1 VFDWIKTDPRRKAI
15 REDRRYVVG
24 RTRRFLRS
32 YLSADGPHKQRFY
45 EAVEGAS
52 AACRPVIDPFA
63 DDSRSARETAEVAL
77 EVVKRRS
84 QRGKDGEDHLA
95 IFITDAYATVTM
107 AYHRA
112 AGIYTIDKEM
122 QQLGTAAVHL
132 LTIATSYMTAHP
144 PAEQPDEA
152 APSPTAS

>member
-15 REDRRYVVG
+15 REDRRYVFG
-24 RTRRFLRS
+24 RTQRFLRS
-32 YLSADGPHKQRFY
+32 YLSADGLRKQRFY

-52 AACRPVIDPFA
+52 AACRPVIDPLA
-63 DDSRSARETAEVAL
+63 ENAQIARNTAETAL

-84 QRGKDGEDHLA
+84 QRGNDGEDHLA

-112 AGIYTIDKEM
+112 AGTYTIDQEM

-144 PAEQPDEA
+144 PVEN
-152 APSPTAS
+152 S

>member
-1 VFDWIKTDPRRKAI
+1 MFDWIKTDPQRKAI

-24 RTRRFLRS
+24 RTQRFLRS
-32 YLSADGPHKQRFY
+32 YLSADGPRKQRFY

-52 AACRPVIDPFA
+52 AACRPVIDPLA
-63 DDSRSARETAEVAL
+63 DDSQSARDTAEVAL

-84 QRGKDGEDHLA
+84 QRGNDGEDHLA

-112 AGIYTIDKEM
+112 AGTYTIDKEM

-132 LTIATSYMTAHP
+132 LTIATSYMAAHP
-144 PAEQPDEA
+144 PAEEPDEA
-152 APSPTAS
+152 APGPTA